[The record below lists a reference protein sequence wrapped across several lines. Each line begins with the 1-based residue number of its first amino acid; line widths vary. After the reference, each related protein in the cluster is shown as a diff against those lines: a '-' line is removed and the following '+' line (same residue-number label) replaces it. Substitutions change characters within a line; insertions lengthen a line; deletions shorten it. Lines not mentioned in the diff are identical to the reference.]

1 MKSVYEHA
9 LGIMAQGD
17 ETLAE
22 KIKEFMES
30 LPKSFKSKLDR
41 YLSDGAVEKEKVRY
55 EFHDGGDEISI
66 TIGSAVNANKDYL
79 NLSLAKVTVP
89 DLMCWPRF
97 DGERQ
102 IGSFS
107 VFMYADS
114 NPRTK
119 PVRVTYEYTVKRV
132 DKKVLLS
139 ISTPKFLSFKEENK
153 ALLEKYGLTEAHEH
167 AKGRAFEIDTQSIL
181 NKNIR

>member
-9 LGIMAQGD
+9 LGIMTQGD
-17 ETLAE
+17 ETLTE
-22 KIKEFMES
+22 KMKEFMES

-55 EFHDGGDEISI
+55 EFHDAGDEISI
-66 TIGSAVNANKDYL
+66 TVGSAVNANKDYM
-79 NLSLAKVTVP
+79 NLSLSKVTMA
-89 DLMCWPRF
+89 DLMCWPRYE
-97 DGERQ
+97 GERQ

-107 VFMYADS
+107 IFMYADS

-119 PVRVTYEYTVKRV
+119 PVRVTYDYTVKRAG
-132 DKKVLLS
+132 KNVLLS
-139 ISTPKFLSFKEENK
+139 ISTPKFLSFKEENI

-167 AKGRAFEIDTQSIL
+167 AKSKSFEVDTQSVL
-181 NKNIR
+181 NKKVR